1 MAFGTGYPKCRGCK
15 RRIAQAA
22 EILECI
28 RCGNTFHKDCEG
40 SVASTEFYK
49 TFGCKKCTRGD
60 EFKAALTR
68 EFYAHMSK
76 GKAKRTSQ
84 GYVTRLDAL

>member
-1 MAFGTGYPKCRGCK
+1 M
-15 RRIAQAA
+15 
-22 EILECI
+22 
-28 RCGNTFHKDCEG
+28 RCGKVFHKECEG
-40 SVASTEFYK
+40 SEASTEFYK

-84 GYVTRLDAL
+84 GYLTRLDAL